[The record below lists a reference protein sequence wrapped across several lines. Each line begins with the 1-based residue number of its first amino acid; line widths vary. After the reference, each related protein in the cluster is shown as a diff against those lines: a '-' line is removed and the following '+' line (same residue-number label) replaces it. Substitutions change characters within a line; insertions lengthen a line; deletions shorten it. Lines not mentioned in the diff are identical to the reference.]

1 MPLYFHA
8 FNARLRNEIGR
19 LVYRSASMALVASV
33 LRWLVLANYRRPVA
47 QREPLAWIVRGRH
60 VECRMGDRDAG

>member
-19 LVYRSASMALVASV
+19 LVALVASV